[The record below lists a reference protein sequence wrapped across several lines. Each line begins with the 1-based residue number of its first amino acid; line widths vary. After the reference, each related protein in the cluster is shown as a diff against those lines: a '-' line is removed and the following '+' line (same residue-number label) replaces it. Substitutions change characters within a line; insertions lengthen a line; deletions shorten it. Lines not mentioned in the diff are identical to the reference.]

1 MALVS
6 PLDIIWGGIWELPR
20 EELSLSVFTVTD
32 KAFVSS
38 IDEHVFT
45 HILVV
50 DTRPLGDEVFMFHV
64 YMIVHRVKVT
74 FVLFH
79 VFDVYEVAFGTRYPL
94 DLLESSLLLIGESRQ
109 AVEETHLEVITL
121 FVNDFLNLII

>member
-6 PLDIIWGGIWELPR
+6 PLDIIWSGIWELPR

-32 KAFVSS
+32 KTFVSS
-38 IDEHVFT
+38 IDEHMFT

-94 DLLESSLLLIGESRQ
+94 VAS
-109 AVEETHLEVITL
+109 
-121 FVNDFLNLII
+121 